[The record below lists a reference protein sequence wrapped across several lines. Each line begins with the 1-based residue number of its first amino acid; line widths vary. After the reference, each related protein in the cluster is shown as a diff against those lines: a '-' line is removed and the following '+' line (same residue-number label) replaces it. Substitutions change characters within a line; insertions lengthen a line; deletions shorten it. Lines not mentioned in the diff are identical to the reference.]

1 MGGYLSSVLRY
12 STGTFV
18 LLLALSSPAHADEGF
33 WTFDNVPPSKV
44 AAKYG
49 FAPSQAWLQHVRS
62 ASLRL
67 TGSTGC
73 SASFISPNGLIMT
86 NHHCA
91 VSCVASLST
100 SAVDY
105 VNSGF
110 YAKSQADEVK
120 CPGLEADQLLTIA
133 DVTRE
138 HLAATKGKTGKAY
151 TDATRAEN
159 AKLQKACVG
168 NPAMRCD
175 VVALYHGGV
184 YDLYTYHRYRDVRLA
199 FAPEYA
205 VAQFGGDPDNFNFP
219 RFDFDVALLRAYDK
233 DLAASTPE
241 YLRWSPNGSSA
252 GQLVFVAGNPGGTSR
267 ENTIAQLEYLR
278 DIALPRYFGNLAELR
293 GRLAEYAAQS
303 PEAAR
308 RSKDLRFGIEN
319 EYKRQ
324 FGGLEALLD
333 PTFFGS
339 LREKERILQ
348 AAVAARPALQS
359 EYGNAWAKL
368 AAVQKERARLFLSR
382 SYKYPSG
389 TYWNFAQTLVRLPVE
404 KAKPDAQRL
413 PEFSDAAL
421 VTLPDELFDPS
432 PIYSDLEEVQLA
444 FFLDDLRRQFGPDD
458 AYVKLALQG
467 RSPSEQA
474 HYLISNT
481 RLADVAYRK
490 VLYEGGEAAIDS
502 STDSF
507 IVLARSLDA
516 QMRAAQSEY
525 ENKVM
530 NPTDQLSGQIAKA
543 RFAITGTSVY
553 PDGTF
558 SLRLSYGAVEGFS
571 DDRGTFAPFTT
582 IGGLFARASGAD
594 PYVLPSSWLNARA
607 SLDMETPMN
616 LSTTNDVI
624 GGNSGSPLINKEA
637 QVVGLVFDGN
647 IHSLG
652 GYYGYD
658 PRLNRTISVDSRALI
673 EGLSKVYHADRL
685 VTEILGNNS

>member
-1 MGGYLSSVLRY
+1 MRICI
-12 STGTFV
+12 GTFV
-18 LLLALSSPAHADEGF
+18 LLLVVSLEARADEGF
-33 WTFDNVPPSKV
+33 WTFDNFPTAKV
-44 AAKYG
+44 AAKYH
-49 FAPSQAWLQHVRS
+49 FTPSPAWLDHVRR

-73 SASFISPNGLIMT
+73 SASFISRNGLIMT

-91 VSCVASLST
+91 VGCVSSLST
-100 SAVDY
+100 SAADY
-105 VNSGF
+105 VKNGF
-110 YAKSQADEVK
+110 YAKSRSDEVK
-120 CPGLEADQLLTIA
+120 CPGLEADQLLTIS
-133 DVTRE
+133 DVTQE
-138 HLAATKGKTGKAY
+138 HLAATKGKIGKAY

-159 AKLQKACVG
+159 AKLQRACVSD
-168 NPAMRCD
+168 PALRCD
-175 VVALYHGGV
+175 VVSLYQGGV
-184 YDLYTYHRYRDVRLA
+184 YDVYTYRRYRDVRLA
-199 FAPEYA
+199 FVPEYS

-219 RFDFDVALLRAYDK
+219 RFDFDVALLRAYEK
-233 DLAASTPE
+233 GQPASTPE
-241 YLRWSPNGSSA
+241 YLHWSPHGSSA
-252 GQLVFVAGNPGGTSR
+252 GQLVFVAGNPGRTTRG
-267 ENTIAQLEYLR
+267 NTIAQLEYLR
-278 DIALPRYFGNLAELR
+278 DIALPWYFGNLAELR

-333 PTFFGS
+333 PAFFAS
-339 LREKERILQ
+339 LQEKERILR

-359 EYGNAWAKL
+359 RYGNAWAQL
-368 AAVQKERARLFLSR
+368 AAVQKQRARLFLS
-382 SYKYPSG
+382 SYYKYPNG

-432 PIYSDLEEVQLA
+432 PIYPDLEDVQLE
-444 FFLDDLRRQFGPDD
+444 FFFDDLRRQFGPDD
-458 AYVKLALQG
+458 SYVKLALQG
-467 RSPSEQA
+467 RSPEAQA
-474 HYLISNT
+474 QYLIGNT
-481 RLADVAYRK
+481 RLSDVAYRK
-490 VLYEGGEAAIDS
+490 TLYEGGEAALES

-516 QMRAAQSEY
+516 QMRAVQAEY
-525 ENKVM
+525 ENMVI

-543 RFAITGTSVY
+543 RFAIMGTSVY

-571 DDRGTFAPFTT
+571 DDRGTFTPFTT

-594 PYVLPSSWLNARA
+594 PYVLPSSWLNARS

-624 GGNSGSPLINKEA
+624 GGNSGSPLINTDA

-685 VTEILGNNS
+685 LAEILGTNS

>member
-1 MGGYLSSVLRY
+1 MMRFFSSPGMAL
-12 STGTFV
+12 V
-18 LLLALSSPAHADEGF
+18 LLLALSLAARADEGF
-33 WTFDNVPPSKV
+33 WTFDNFPASKV

-49 FAPSQAWLQHVRS
+49 FAPSQAWLDHLRS

-73 SASFISPNGLIMT
+73 SASFVSPNGLIMT

-91 VSCVASLST
+91 VGCAASLST
-100 SAVDY
+100 AAVDY
-105 VNSGF
+105 VNNGF
-110 YAKSQADEVK
+110 YAKSRADEVK
-120 CPGLEADQLLTIA
+120 CPGLEADQLVTIT

-138 HLAATKGKTGKAY
+138 YLAATKGMTGKAY

-168 NPAMRCD
+168 DPAKRCD
-175 VVALYHGGV
+175 VVELYHGGV
-184 YDLYTYHRYRDVRLA
+184 YDLYTYRRYREVRLA
-199 FAPEYA
+199 FVPEYA

-219 RFDFDVALLRAYDK
+219 RFDFDVALLRAYDQGA
-233 DLAASTPE
+233 AASTPQ
-241 YLRWSPNGSSA
+241 YLHWSPNGSSA
-252 GQLVFVAGNPGGTSR
+252 GQVVFVAGNPGRTSR
-267 ENTIAQLEYLR
+267 ELTVAQLEYLR
-278 DIALPRYFGNLAELR
+278 DLYLPWFFGYLAELR
-293 GRLAEYAAQS
+293 GRLAEYGAQS

-339 LREKERILQ
+339 LQQKERVFR
-348 AAVAARPALQS
+348 AAVAAKPALQS
-359 EYGNAWAKL
+359 EYGNAWAQL
-368 AAVQKERARLFLSR
+368 AAVQKEQARLFPSAN
-382 SYKYPSG
+382 YKAPNG
-389 TYWNFAQTLVRLPVE
+389 TYWGFAQTLVRLPVE

-421 VTLPDELFDPS
+421 VTLPDRLFDPS
-432 PIYSDLEEVQLA
+432 PIYPDLEEVRLT
-444 FFLDDLRRQFGPDD
+444 FFLDGLRRQFGPDD
-458 AYVKLALQG
+458 SYVKLALQG

-490 VLYEGGEAAIDS
+490 ALYEGGEAAIDS

-516 QMRAAQSEY
+516 QMRAVQSEY
-525 ENKVM
+525 ENKVL
-530 NPTDQLSGQIAKA
+530 NPTAQLTRQIAKA

-558 SLRLSYGAVEGFS
+558 TLRLSFGTVNGFS
-571 DDRGTFAPFTT
+571 DGRGTFPPFTT
-582 IGGLFARASGAD
+582 IGGLFARATGAD

-624 GGNSGSPLINKEA
+624 GGNSGSPLINKDA

-685 VTEILGNNS
+685 VDEILQH